1 MKLYDFDKTIYK
13 KDSTVQFYKFC
24 LRKKPSLARYWFV
37 QLWAFAM
44 YLLGVWSKTKMK
56 EKFYSFLRSLQNVEE
71 LVSAFWEQ
79 EEKNI
84 NAWFYRERGDGD
96 VVVSA
101 SPEFLL
107 APICRKLGVRLIA
120 SLVDAHTGK
129 YTGENCWGE
138 EKKARLREEGLL
150 CEDGVPCAEVA
161 FSDSLSDLPMLR
173 LAERAYIVKGETLV
187 DLEAY
192 RPGAVSRLKRE
203 FFSREF
209 FQFLLVG
216 VINAANGTLFGW
228 LFSLFLPVNAAFVC
242 GYAVALTIAYFLNT
256 LWIFRQRPALKK
268 FALFCVSYIPNFII
282 QNGLVLLLYNLAHL
296 NRILVFALSALI
308 AVPIT
313 FLCVKFLCFL
323 KKSKERPHD
332 QSKSSLHK

>member
-13 KDSTVQFYKFC
+13 KDSTAQFYKFC
-24 LRKKPSLARYWFV
+24 LKKKPSLARYWFL

-44 YLLGVWSKTKMK
+44 YLLGIRSKTKMK
-56 EKFYSFLRSLQNVEE
+56 EKFYSFLKPLQNVEE
-71 LVSAFWEQ
+71 LVSAFWER

-84 NAWFYRERGDGD
+84 NAWFYRERGEGD

-107 APICRKLGVRLIA
+107 APVCSKLGVRLIA
-120 SLVDAHTGK
+120 SRVDAHTGK

-138 EKKARLREEGLL
+138 EKVARLREEGVIGA
-150 CEDGVPCAEVA
+150 DACAESA

-173 LAERAYIVKGETLV
+173 LARRAYIVRGEELI

-192 RPGAVSRLKRE
+192 RPGTVSKLKRE

-209 FQFLLVG
+209 FQFLVVG

-228 LFSLFLPVNAAFVC
+228 LFSLILPVNAAFVC

-256 LWIFRQRPALKK
+256 FWIFRQKLSVKK
-268 FALFCVSYIPNFII
+268 FVLFCVSYIPNFII
-282 QNGLVLLLYNLAHL
+282 QNGLVFLLYNLAHL
-296 NRILVFALSALI
+296 NRVLVFALSALI

-323 KKSKERPHD
+323 KKSKGKAHD
-332 QSKSSLHK
+332 QSKRSSDK